1 MQLQDLVGKMVTLD
15 GSDEAVLLQKREDG
29 TIYYKK
35 LDGSEVSLDRISDSV
50 VKSIKLSR
58 VEG

>member
-15 GSDEAVLLQKREDG
+15 GSDESVLLQKREDG

-50 VKSIKLSR
+50 VKSIRLSR